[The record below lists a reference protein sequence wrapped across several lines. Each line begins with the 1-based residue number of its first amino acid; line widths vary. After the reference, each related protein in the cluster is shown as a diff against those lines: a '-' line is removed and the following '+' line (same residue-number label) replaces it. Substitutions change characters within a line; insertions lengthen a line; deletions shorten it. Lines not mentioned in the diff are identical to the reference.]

1 MENNQSADDWGEI
14 DHESERTFNQVRGR
28 ERRGKKCNDCRPG
41 NRYTR
46 QKTRNAD
53 WSSSSGRHPG
63 FYSFFFYIYLI
74 SLPSP
79 FLPPFIHSCFFVYNK
94 THTHEKL
101 LGGRCSC
108 KNEEVRDATSSLRV
122 GTLLS
127 SGCSSAWIIHACFV
141 GSRPVALC
149 ASACGRSVWV
159 PPPVIESMG
168 MAPGGSE

>member
-1 MENNQSADDWGEI
+1 MQRLSSWEPLHSAENE
-14 DHESERTFNQVRGR
+14 E
-28 ERRGKKCNDCRPG
+28 CRLVVFL
-41 NRYTR
+41 RAT
-46 QKTRNAD
+46 
-53 WSSSSGRHPG
+53 SG
-63 FYSFFFYIYLI
+63 FLFLLFFYISHLSFLRLF
-74 SLPSP
+74 SLLSFILV
-79 FLPPFIHSCFFVYNK
+79 FLFIKK

-127 SGCSSAWIIHACFV
+127 SGCCSAWIIHACFV

>member
-1 MENNQSADDWGEI
+1 MQRLSSWEPLHSAENEECRLVVFLGATSGFLFLLFFI
-14 DHESERTFNQVRGR
+14 YISSLFLRLFSLLSFILVFLFI
-28 ERRGKKCNDCRPG
+28 KKN
-41 NRYTR
+41 
-46 QKTRNAD
+46 
-53 WSSSSGRHPG
+53 
-63 FYSFFFYIYLI
+63 
-74 SLPSP
+74 
-79 FLPPFIHSCFFVYNK
+79 

-168 MAPGGSE
+168 MASGGSE